1 MNQEQIID
9 ALTHLPP
16 EAQRQVVDFIDFLQA
31 RYGKAVHE
39 QKAKGIRFIDE
50 PFIGM
55 WKDNDTFIN
64 SNQWVRN
71 LRTTEWAGG
80 KGLNDDH

>member
-9 ALTHLPP
+9 AFTHLPP

-31 RYGKAVHE
+31 RYGKDVHE
-39 QKAKGIRFIDE
+39 QKAQGIRFIDE

-55 WKDNDTFIN
+55 WKDND
-64 SNQWVRN
+64 QWVRN